1 MNRLVENQDVDLASD
16 WVVIRDGT
24 RDDGEGERA
33 KARLKTQNVNSASS
47 IMDEQATTAQHSVV
61 GVRVEVCERLGTM
74 WGFRVQLCNY
84 ILYSSHSGY
93 EITTN
98 D

>member
-1 MNRLVENQDVDLASD
+1 
-16 WVVIRDGT
+16 
-24 RDDGEGERA
+24 
-33 KARLKTQNVNSASS
+33 
-47 IMDEQATTAQHSVV
+47 MDEQATTAQHSVV
-61 GVRVEVCERLGTM
+61 GVCVEVCKRLGTM

-93 EITTN
+93 AITTN

>member
-1 MNRLVENQDVDLASD
+1 MNRLVENQDVDRASD
-16 WVVIRDGT
+16 WVVVRDGT
-24 RDDGEGERA
+24 RDDGKGERA
-33 KARLKTQNVNSASS
+33 KARLKTRNVNSASS

-61 GVRVEVCERLGTM
+61 GVCVEVCKRLGTM

-93 EITTN
+93 AITTN